1 MKVTELLPP
10 PLPKG
15 LPNLIITGFMAT
27 GKTTVGRLLGDLLGR
42 PFIDLD
48 QVVEARA
55 GVSVPDLIRRD
66 GEDAFRSFERL
77 LLMEVGQVSG
87 AVVATGGG
95 APLARDLFLRA
106 TEGDICVVLT
116 AEAAELSGRLG
127 HGADRPL
134 LPSRD
139 PHSVKALLAER
150 ANVYSG
156 LGPVVDTSRR
166 ESAQVAHEVANLY
179 RSRVPGQ
186 LTRLMLRAGKE
197 RTEIVLGQ
205 GAADSLG
212 AVLGQVLPRVRR
224 AFLVTDSG
232 LPPAV
237 EDRLEAALVGG
248 GVNCSTRRVPGGEAG
263 KGQETMVDLWRWL
276 LEGGA
281 DRGDVLVAVGGGAV
295 LDAAG
300 FAAATFARGIPTVNV
315 PTTILAM
322 ADAAIGGK
330 TAINFGGV
338 KNPIGA
344 FHHPVAV
351 FADPSLLGPLARAGA
366 RSGVAEVIK
375 CGVLGPRLLLDQMR
389 VWDGAWAEP
398 ANLTWLLGQSVLTKA
413 AHVEADPEEHGLRMA
428 LNLGHTFAH
437 GLESATGYRLNHGD
451 AVGLGL
457 LAAAGLGAEVGLG
470 PSRLGCELKQILSG
484 CGLPTALPAGVDRDL
499 VEVAMGRDK
508 KRRAGL
514 SAFVVPIRGAGAALV
529 EDLDSQLALAQLWA
543 LSAGEAAQL

>member
-1 MKVTELLPP
+1 M
-10 PLPKG
+10 
-15 LPNLIITGFMAT
+15 
-27 GKTTVGRLLGDLLGR
+27 
-42 PFIDLD
+42 
-48 QVVEARA
+48 
-55 GVSVPDLIRRD
+55 
-66 GEDAFRSFERL
+66 
-77 LLMEVGQVSG
+77 
-87 AVVATGGG
+87 
-95 APLARDLFLRA
+95 
-106 TEGDICVVLT
+106 
-116 AEAAELSGRLG
+116 
-127 HGADRPL
+127 
-134 LPSRD
+134 
-139 PHSVKALLAER
+139 
-150 ANVYSG
+150 
-156 LGPVVDTSRR
+156 
-166 ESAQVAHEVANLY
+166 
-179 RSRVPGQ
+179 
-186 LTRLMLRAGKE
+186 
-197 RTEIVLGQ
+197 
-205 GAADSLG
+205 G